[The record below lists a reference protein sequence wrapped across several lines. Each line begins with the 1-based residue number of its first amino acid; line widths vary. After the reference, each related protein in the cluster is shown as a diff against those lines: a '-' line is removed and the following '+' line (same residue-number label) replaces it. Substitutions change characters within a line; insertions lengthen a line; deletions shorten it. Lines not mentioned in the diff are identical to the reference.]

1 MRPHPSILPWA
12 ADWII
17 RSSVPDGGGVTW
29 AAWRQQPG
37 VFLACGVHVLSKLQV
52 STLSLKVFLSHF
64 QEQYTA

>member
-17 RSSVPDGGGVTW
+17 SSSVPDGGGVTW

-37 VFLACGVHVLSKLQV
+37 VCLACGVHVLSKMQV
-52 STLSLKVFLSHF
+52 STLSLKAFLSHF